1 MSKDAQEEPREGV
14 AGFPLGLQSEKAIV
28 VGPRERT
35 LTEKGKSYQLE
46 LKNQKQ
52 NALYGQLTREIDR
65 VSLLLE
71 QLSKEELEQIRD
83 SLDSLKGHFNEAHRA
98 YEELLDNEE
107 EKHSSYIWFD
117 SRDREFMDFRMRIC
131 QQILKL
137 ENEKKTVVS
146 VLSVPRSVSSRRS
159 KGSSASSLARRIEV
173 KAKLAR
179 LKAEKEFFDK
189 EIEYKRFY
197 LEKEIAMNAAEEA
210 VLDQLVMEEK
220 AEIKSGEICSHKNK
234 TAEVPVAQF
243 EKKPSKQEPEPLL
256 ENPSGYTFRQTE
268 VKSVLENPSGF
279 TIRQS
284 EVEPEVLFIERL
296 IHIQD
301 KQIELTA
308 HIANQQRFNSLPV
321 QEPPVFSGNA
331 FDYPAFATSFD
342 AIISNNAKKESD
354 KLYFLNKYTAGKAN
368 EIVKGFLSLTENGY
382 SLARKILDQRFG
394 NPIKIGESFKARLR
408 NWPQISEGNSAALQD
423 FADFLIRCEEA
434 MRISD
439 AMAELDSSQFLRE
452 SCAKLP
458 SYSCIKW
465 CRQAHDMQKNLQ
477 KQVKFHDFVIFVK
490 EEAEL
495 ATDPIFSPDVLKSLR
510 KKASDSRNINQHRST
525 SKPVSRVNLATGGKP
540 LQNDTEKKRP
550 LSFFCSL
557 CKSNSHKLE
566 KCRKFMEKNMDERR
580 EFVRVNH
587 LCFGCF
593 GNDGHISKNCR
604 NRLTCEECGKCHP
617 TPLHYSSTPV
627 KSEEL
632 NKTKEAEKPSDGSA
646 SVNTSGVYSN
656 QDHNT
661 VVTNCMIL
669 PVLLSHKQM
678 PEKVVQVYALL
689 DEASDT
695 TFVKT
700 SVMHGL
706 EIEGTRTSLQLN
718 TMMGREQIDVN
729 RIEGLIVKRLDEQV
743 EIELPKTYSRDNIPS
758 RPDQIP
764 TSDTAQKW
772 KHLQKIKDKL
782 LPYQK
787 DIEVGLLIGCNCPRA
802 LKPKEVIL
810 GKGEEPYAVRTI
822 LGWGIIGPVGFV
834 NEDNLQ
840 ASCNRIVAQ
849 ETINSSD
856 TLSFMLQANSK
867 EVINPVVVSKFFEQ
881 DFSESKDLNKI
892 GLSYEDKRFLKI
904 AGHGVRY
911 TDNGH
916 YELPLPFKASNLL
929 LPDNRHVAMRHLI
942 RLKHKFAS
950 DPKYKQE
957 YVDFMEKMIS
967 HGYAEKVLSEQREEG
982 KPGQVW
988 RIPHHGVRHPKKNTI
1003 RCVFNCS
1010 HEYMGESL
1018 NKHLLQG
1025 PDLTNNLVGVLCRFR
1040 KEPIAFTC
1048 DIESM
1053 FYQVRVAEDDR
1064 DYLRFLWWEKG
1075 DTSKVPVE
1083 FRMTVHLF
1091 GAVSSPG
1098 CANFALKKTAEDNED
1113 QFGTAAAQ
1121 FVRRDFYVEDGLKSC
1136 QSVKEAKD
1144 LIVSVKEMCKR
1155 GGFRLHKFNS
1165 NSREVIRDIP
1175 EEDRGKELK
1184 ALNLDLDSLPI
1195 ERTLGVEWCIE
1206 SDSFQFRIHLQ
1217 DKPCTRRGILSTV
1230 SSIFDPLGF
1239 VAPLVLEGKSVLQEL
1254 CREKVAWDDPVPK
1267 EIKVRWQKW
1276 RQDLLKLEKIS
1287 IPRCYK
1293 PSDFGSSI
1301 VVQLHHFADA
1311 SNKGYGQCSYL
1322 RLINEQ
1328 GVIHCS
1334 LVLGKSRV
1342 NPVKQITIPRLELT
1356 AATVS
1361 VKISHQIR
1369 KELDLEKVQEV
1380 FWTDSKVVLGYIAN
1394 ESKRFHTF
1402 VANRVQQIQDLT
1414 DKEQWRHVDSQE
1426 NPADH
1431 ASRGLKVEDFQFCNW
1446 LTGPKFL
1453 WKDESLWSCD
1463 KQQLNS
1469 YQELDISDPNVKK
1482 VITMTTHSELEQ
1494 PCKDLIC
1501 QLKNISSWY
1510 RAKRVVAWC
1519 IKFIILCRNKLKES
1533 PKQVKFDLSVSDIE
1547 VAEKITIK
1555 AIQVKAFKQDITA
1568 LRSGRM
1574 VSKTSV
1580 LIKLNPQIDSDGIL
1594 RVNGRLKHA
1603 QLPEEQK
1610 FPALLPKESHV
1621 TTLVIRH
1628 FHEKIKH
1635 QGRGMTL
1642 NEIRACGFWIVG
1654 GSNAVGKLIGKCVIC
1669 RKLRAPVKEQIM
1681 APLPEDRLAIT
1692 PPFTNSAVD
1701 YFGPW
1706 IIKLGRKE
1714 VKRYGVLFTC
1724 LASRAIHL
1732 ETAASLETDSFINAF
1747 RRFVC
1752 RRGPIRQL
1760 RSDQGTNFVG
1770 ARRELKQALNEM
1782 DHERVKSQLL
1792 KENCDWFEF
1801 KMNVPTASHMG
1812 GVWERQI
1819 RTVRNV
1825 LDALLRNNGAQLD
1838 DESLRTLM
1846 CEAEAIVNGRPL
1858 TVDSLNDPDSLTPL
1872 TPSHIL
1878 TMKSKIVLS
1887 PPGVFQYAD
1896 KYCRSRW
1903 RRVQHLANEFW
1914 CRWRKEYLL
1923 SLQQRQKWTKS
1934 RRNISLND
1942 IVIIKDENAA
1952 RNQWQLARVVA
1963 AYPSNDGCV
1972 RKVQLALGNRSM
1984 DNAGKRKNPL
1994 RILERPVQKLVVL
2007 LHGDIS

>member
-14 AGFPLGLQSEKAIV
+14 AGIPFGLQSQKALVDIV

-46 LKNQKQ
+46 LRNQKQ
-52 NALYGQLTREIDR
+52 TAIYGQLTREIER
-65 VSLLLE
+65 VSLLLK
-71 QLSKEELEQIRD
+71 QLSKEELERIRD
-83 SLDSLKGHFNEAHRA
+83 TLDSLKGQFNEAHRA
-98 YEELLDNEE
+98 YEELLDSDE
-107 EKHSSYIWFD
+107 EKRSSYIWFD

-131 QQILKL
+131 QQILRL
-137 ENEKKTVVS
+137 EFEKNAVVS
-146 VLSVPRSVSSRRS
+146 VHSVPHSAISRRS
-159 KGSSASSLARRIEV
+159 KGSSASSHARRIEV
-173 KAKLAR
+173 KARSAR
-179 LKAEKEFFDK
+179 LKAEKEFFDR

-197 LEKEIAMNAAEEA
+197 LEKEIAINAAEEA
-210 VLDQLVMEEK
+210 VLDQLVMEENTEVK
-220 AEIKSGEICSHKNK
+220 AGEMCSPKNK
-234 TAEVPVAQF
+234 TAEDPVVKF
-243 EKKPSKQEPEPLL
+243 ENMASKLEPEPFL
-256 ENPSGYTFRQTE
+256 ENPSGYT
-268 VKSVLENPSGF
+268 
-279 TIRQS
+279 IRQS
-284 EVEPEVLFIERL
+284 EVQSEILFIERL
-296 IHIQD
+296 INIQD
-301 KQIELTA
+301 KQMELTA
-308 HIANQQRFNSLPV
+308 QIANQQRINSLPV
-321 QEPPVFSGNA
+321 QEPPVFSGNT
-331 FDYPAFATSFD
+331 FDYPAFVTAFD
-342 AIISNNAKKESD
+342 AIILNNVKKESD

-368 EIVKGFLSLTENGY
+368 EIVKGFLSLPENGY
-382 SLARKILDQRFG
+382 SMARKILDQRFG
-394 NPIKIGESFKARLR
+394 NPIKIGEAFKVRLR
-408 NWPQISEGNSAALQD
+408 NWPQINDGNSAALQD
-423 FADFLIRCEEA
+423 FADFLVRCEEA

-439 AMAELDSSQFLRE
+439 AMAELNSSQILKE

-465 CRQAHDMQKNLQ
+465 CRQAHDRQKNLK

-495 ATDPIFSPDVLKSLR
+495 ATDPIFSPDALKSLR
-510 KKASDSRNINQHRST
+510 KNALDSRNINKKQLT
-525 SKPVSRVNLATGGKP
+525 GKPVNRVSLKTESKP
-540 LQNDTEKKRP
+540 LQNDMIEKRSP
-550 LSFFCSL
+550 SFSCFL
-557 CKSNSHKLE
+557 CKNNSHSLE
-566 KCRKFMEKNMDERR
+566 KCSKFIKKNMDERR
-580 EFVRVNH
+580 DFVRVNH

-593 GNDGHISKNCR
+593 SNDGHISKNCQ
-604 NRLTCEECGKCHP
+604 NRLLCEECGKRHP
-617 TPLHYSSTPV
+617 TPLHYSSAPV
-627 KSEEL
+627 KSEDSS
-632 NKTKEAEKPSDGSA
+632 KTKEALKPSDGKANSNA
-646 SVNTSGVYSN
+646 VAVCSN
-656 QDHNT
+656 QDRST

-669 PVLLSHKQM
+669 PVLLSHKEI
-678 PEKVVQVYALL
+678 PEKVVQVYAIL

-700 SVMHGL
+700 SVMHDLG
-706 EIEGTRTSLQLN
+706 IEGTKTSLQLN
-718 TMMGREQIDVN
+718 TMLGREQIDVN

-758 RPDQIP
+758 RRDQIP
-764 TSDTAQKW
+764 TPDIADKW
-772 KHLQKIKDKL
+772 KHLKKIKDKL

-787 DIEVGLLIGCNCPRA
+787 DTEVGLLIGCNCPRA

-810 GKGEEPYAVRTI
+810 GKSEEPYAVRSI
-822 LGWGIIGPVGFV
+822 LGWGIIGPVGV
-834 NEDNLQ
+834 ANEDNLQ

-849 ETINSSD
+849 ESVNSCD

-867 EVINPVVVSKFFEQ
+867 EIIDPVIVSKFFEQ
-881 DFSESKDLNKI
+881 DFSESKDHSTL
-892 GLSYEDKRFLKI
+892 GLSHEDRLFLKI
-904 AGHGVRY
+904 VEQGISHK
-911 TDNGH
+911 DNGH
-916 YELPLPFKASNLL
+916 YELPLPFKTPNLL
-929 LPDNRHVAMRHLI
+929 LPDNRHIVLRHLM

-950 DPKYKQE
+950 DPKYKEE

-967 HGYAEKVLSEQREEG
+967 NGYAEKIPNGQQEEG
-982 KPGQVW
+982 KVGHIW

-1003 RCVFNCS
+1003 RCVFNCA
-1010 HEYMGESL
+1010 HEFMGESL

-1040 KEPIAFTC
+1040 KEPVAFTC

-1053 FYQVRVAEDDR
+1053 FYQVKVAEDDR

-1075 DTSKVPVE
+1075 DTSKAPIE
-1083 FRMTVHLF
+1083 YRMTVHLF

-1098 CANFALKKTAEDNED
+1098 CANFALKKTAEDNKD

-1121 FVRRDFYVEDGLKSC
+1121 FVQQDFYVDDGLKSC

-1155 GGFRLHKFNS
+1155 GGFKLHKFIS

-1184 ALNLDLDSLPI
+1184 ALNLDLDSLPL

-1206 SDSFQFRIHLQ
+1206 SDSFQFRIHFQ

-1230 SSIFDPLGF
+1230 SSIFDPLGL
-1239 VAPLVLEGKSVLQEL
+1239 VAPLLLEGKSVLQEL
-1254 CREKVAWDDPVPK
+1254 CREKVAWDDPVPI
-1267 EIKVRWQKW
+1267 EIKARWQKW

-1287 IPRCYK
+1287 VPRCYK
-1293 PSDFGSSI
+1293 PSDFGSSTEI
-1301 VVQLHHFADA
+1301 QLHHFADA

-1322 RLINEQ
+1322 RLRNEK
-1328 GVIHCS
+1328 GSIHCS
-1334 LVLGKSRV
+1334 LVFGKSRV
-1342 NPVKQITIPRLELT
+1342 KPLKQITIPRLELT

-1361 VKISHQIR
+1361 VKTSHQIR
-1369 KELDLEKVQEV
+1369 KELDFDEVQET
-1380 FWTDSKVVLGYIAN
+1380 FWTDSRVVLGYIAN

-1402 VANRVQQIQDLT
+1402 VANRVQQIQDHT
-1414 DKEQWRHVDSQE
+1414 DKKQWRYVSSQV

-1431 ASRGLKVEDFQFCNW
+1431 ASRGLKVEEFQFSSW

-1453 WKDESLWSCD
+1453 WENESCWSCE
-1463 KQQLNS
+1463 KQPCNS
-1469 YQELDISDPNVKK
+1469 YQELDINDPNVKK
-1482 VITMTTHSELEQ
+1482 VVTMTTNSELVQ

-1510 RAKRVVAWC
+1510 RAKRVVALC
-1519 IKFIILCRNKLKES
+1519 IKFVTLCRNKVKES
-1533 PKQVKFDLSVSDIE
+1533 PKQIKIDLSVCDIE
-1547 VAEKITIK
+1547 AAEKVIIK
-1555 AIQVKAFKQDITA
+1555 AIQTKAFQQEITA
-1568 LRSGRM
+1568 LSTGKM
-1574 VSKTSV
+1574 VSKSSV
-1580 LIKLNPQIDSDGIL
+1580 LLKLNPQIDSDGVL
-1594 RVNGRLKHA
+1594 RANGRLKYA

-1628 FHEKIKH
+1628 FHEKIEH

-1654 GSNAVGKLIGKCVIC
+1654 GSNAVGKLIGKCVTC

-1681 APLPEDRLAIT
+1681 ATLPEDRLAIT

-1732 ETAASLETDSFINAF
+1732 ETATSLETDSFINAL
-1747 RRFVC
+1747 RRFIC

-1770 ARRELKQALNEM
+1770 ARRELKQALDEM
-1782 DHERVKSQLL
+1782 DHEKVKSHLL

-1819 RTVRNV
+1819 KSVRTV
-1825 LDALLRNNGAQLD
+1825 LDSLLRKNGAQLD

-1858 TVDSLNDPDSLTPL
+1858 TVDPLNDPDSLTPL
-1872 TPSHIL
+1872 TPNHIL

-1887 PPGVFQYAD
+1887 PPGVFQHAD

-1923 SLQQRQKWTKS
+1923 SLQQRQKWTNL
-1934 RRNISLND
+1934 RRNVSLND

-1952 RNQWQLARVVA
+1952 RSQWQLARVVA
-1963 AYPSNDGCV
+1963 IYPSSDGCI
-1972 RKVQLALGNRSM
+1972 RKVQLTIGDRFM

-1994 RILERPVQKLVVL
+1994 RILERPIQKLVVL
-2007 LHGDIS
+2007 LHGDVS